1 MEEYDNQ
8 SATSFWSA
16 DLETGIPVIDEQ
28 HRAIAELGDRLV
40 RDPRTALGSET
51 GTSFLQTFYRLLA
64 QHFETEEALM
74 RSLDMPEALRH
85 AHFQEHSRLL
95 ERVVA
100 LSINQ
105 IGESGPKTV
114 ADITRDLLHI
124 IVEHVLKSDHLIP
137 PMAGNSA

>member
-1 MEEYDNQ
+1 MTEYSDECA
-8 SATSFWSA
+8 SSFWHA
-16 DLETGIPVIDEQ
+16 DLEIGIPVIDEQ

-51 GTSFLQTFYRLLA
+51 GTSFLQVFYRLLA
-64 QHFETEEALM
+64 QHFETEEMLM
-74 RSLDMPEALRH
+74 RRLDIPEVHRQ

-105 IGESGPKTV
+105 IGDNGPKTV

-124 IVEHVLKSDHLIP
+124 IVEHVIHADHLIP
-137 PMAGNSA
+137 PMGGNSA

>member
-1 MEEYDNQ
+1 VEEYNSQ

-51 GTSFLQTFYRLLA
+51 GTSFLQVFYRLLA
-64 QHFETEEALM
+64 QHFETEELLM
-74 RSLDMPEALRH
+74 RRLDMPEAQRL

-100 LSINQ
+100 LSMNQ
-105 IGESGPKTV
+105 IGENGPKTV

-124 IVEHVLKSDHLIP
+124 IVEHVIHADHLIP